1 MTGPTAIL
9 VHGLWMTGAELFM
22 LKKWLRADGFH
33 VYRFR
38 YSMVRQPLEHNIGKL
53 NEFIRSH
60 AAGETHLVGHSLG
73 GVLALQTLQ
82 RFPDLPVARVV
93 CLGSPLTDTVAGR
106 RFVSFGAGRR
116 MVGKTLP
123 EAIFEEP
130 LVEWKGKQPVGV
142 LAGTRGFGIGKL
154 TGRLPRPNDGVVT
167 LAETCL
173 PGITDHMVL
182 TLSHTGLVVSKH
194 AAKQCAWFLRHG
206 TFKR

>member
-1 MTGPTAIL
+1 MTEPTVIL

-22 LKKWLRADGFH
+22 LKKWLRADGFR

-38 YSMVRQPLEHNIGKL
+38 YSMVRQPLGHNIVRL
-53 NEFIRSH
+53 NEFIHRQS
-60 AAGETHLVGHSLG
+60 GNETHLVGLSLG

-82 RFPDLPVARVV
+82 RFTDLPVAKVV

-116 MVGKTLP
+116 MLGKTLP

-130 LVEWKGKQPVGV
+130 LSEWKGKQPVGV
-142 LAGTRGFGIGKL
+142 LAGTRGFGIGRL

-173 PGITDHMVL
+173 PGISDHMAL
-182 TLSHTGLVVSKH
+182 SLSHTGLVVSKK
-194 AAKQCAWFLRHG
+194 AARQVAWFLRHG
-206 TFKR
+206 KFKR